1 MMFMKKLMS
10 LVVIASVL
18 VGCSNNIESMKDI
31 QEKKGMDYEVTTV
44 DGKTFLIEYD
54 DVIYVMVNNEK
65 IDEIVK

>member
-1 MMFMKKLMS
+1 MKKLMS
-10 LVVIASVL
+10 LIVIASVL
-18 VGCSNNIESMKDI
+18 VGCSNNVESMKDI
-31 QEKKGMDYEVTTV
+31 QNKKGMDYEVTTV

>member
-1 MMFMKKLMS
+1 MFMKKLIS

-18 VGCSNNIESMKDI
+18 VGCSNNVESMKDI

>member
-1 MMFMKKLMS
+1 MFMKKLMS
-10 LVVIASVL
+10 LVMIASVL
-18 VGCSNNIESMKDI
+18 VGCSNNVETMKDI

>member
-1 MMFMKKLMS
+1 MFMKKLMS

-18 VGCSNNIESMKDI
+18 VGCSNNVESMKDI

-54 DVIYVMVNNEK
+54 DVIYVMVNNEN
-65 IDEIVK
+65 IDEIIK

>member
-1 MMFMKKLMS
+1 MFMKKLMS

-18 VGCSNNIESMKDI
+18 VGCSNNVETMKDI
-31 QEKKGMDYEVTTV
+31 QNKKGMDYEVTTV

-65 IDEIVK
+65 TAEIVK

>member
-1 MMFMKKLMS
+1 MFMKKLMS

-18 VGCSNNIESMKDI
+18 VGCSNNVESMKDI

-65 IDEIVK
+65 ID

>member
-1 MMFMKKLMS
+1 MFMKKLMS
-10 LVVIASVL
+10 LVVIASMMM
-18 VGCSNNIESMKDI
+18 VGCSNNVESMKDI

>member
-1 MMFMKKLMS
+1 MFMKKLMS

-18 VGCSNNIESMKDI
+18 VGCSNNVESMKDI

-54 DVIYVMVNNEK
+54 DVIYVMVKKEK

>member
-1 MMFMKKLMS
+1 MFMKKIMS

-18 VGCSNNIESMKDI
+18 VGCSNNVESMKDI
-31 QEKKGMDYEVTTV
+31 QNKKGMDYEVTTV

>member
-1 MMFMKKLMS
+1 MFMKKLMS

-18 VGCSNNIESMKDI
+18 VGCSNNVETMKDI
-31 QEKKGMDYEVTTV
+31 QDKKGMDYEVTTV

>member
-1 MMFMKKLMS
+1 MFMKKLMS

-18 VGCSNNIESMKDI
+18 VGCSNNVESIKDI
-31 QEKKGMDYEVTTV
+31 QNKKGMDYEVTTV

>member
-1 MMFMKKLMS
+1 MFMKKLIS

-18 VGCSNNIESMKDI
+18 VGCSNNVESMKDI
-31 QEKKGMDYEVTTV
+31 QDKKGMDYEVTTV

>member
-1 MMFMKKLMS
+1 MMCMKKLMS

-18 VGCSNNIESMKDI
+18 VGCSNNVESMKDI

>member
-1 MMFMKKLMS
+1 MFMKKLMS

-18 VGCSNNIESMKDI
+18 VGCSNNVETMRDI
-31 QEKKGMDYEVTTV
+31 QNKKGMDYEVTTV

>member
-1 MMFMKKLMS
+1 MFMKKLMS

-18 VGCSNNIESMKDI
+18 VGCSNNVESMKDI
-31 QEKKGMDYEVTTV
+31 QNKKGMNYEVTTV

>member
-1 MMFMKKLMS
+1 MFMKKLMS

-18 VGCSNNIESMKDI
+18 VGCSNNVESMKDI

-65 IDEIVK
+65 IDKIVK

>member
-1 MMFMKKLMS
+1 MFMKKLMS

-18 VGCSNNIESMKDI
+18 VGCSNNVESMKDI
-31 QEKKGMDYEVTTV
+31 QKKKGMDYEVTTV

>member
-18 VGCSNNIESMKDI
+18 VGCSNNVESMKDI
-31 QEKKGMDYEVTTV
+31 QEKKGMDYKVTTV

-65 IDEIVK
+65 IDEIIK

>member
-18 VGCSNNIESMKDI
+18 VGCSNNVESMKDI

>member
-1 MMFMKKLMS
+1 MFMKKLMS

-65 IDEIVK
+65 IDEIAK

>member
-1 MMFMKKLMS
+1 MFMKKLMS

-18 VGCSNNIESMKDI
+18 VGCSNDVESMKDI

-54 DVIYVMVNNEK
+54 DVIYVMVNNEN
-65 IDEIVK
+65 IDVIVNY

>member
-18 VGCSNNIESMKDI
+18 VGCSNNVESMKDI
-31 QEKKGMDYEVTTV
+31 QNKKGMDYEVTTV

-54 DVIYVMVNNEK
+54 DVIYIMVNNEK

>member
-1 MMFMKKLMS
+1 MFMKKLMS

-18 VGCSNNIESMKDI
+18 VGCSNNLESMKDI
-31 QEKKGMDYEVTTV
+31 QDKKGMDYEVTTV

>member
-1 MMFMKKLMS
+1 MKKLMS

-18 VGCSNNIESMKDI
+18 VGCSNNVESMKDI
-31 QEKKGMDYEVTTV
+31 QEKKGMDYEVTTI
-44 DGKTFLIEYD
+44 DSKTFLIEYD

>member
-1 MMFMKKLMS
+1 MFMKKLMS

-18 VGCSNNIESMKDI
+18 VGCSNNVESMKDI
-31 QEKKGMDYEVTTV
+31 QDKKGMDYEVTTV

>member
-1 MMFMKKLMS
+1 MFMKKLMS

-18 VGCSNNIESMKDI
+18 VGCSNNVESMKDI
-31 QEKKGMDYEVTTV
+31 QNKKGMDYEVTTV

-65 IDEIVK
+65 INEIVK

>member
-1 MMFMKKLMS
+1 MKKLMS
-10 LVVIASVL
+10 LVVIASVM
-18 VGCSNNIESMKDI
+18 VGCSNNVETMKDI
-31 QEKKGMDYEVTTV
+31 QNKKGMDYEVTTV

>member
-1 MMFMKKLMS
+1 MFMKKLMS

-18 VGCSNNIESMKDI
+18 VGCSNNVESMKDI

>member
-1 MMFMKKLMS
+1 MFMKKLMS
-10 LVVIASVL
+10 LVVIASMM
-18 VGCSNNIESMKDI
+18 VGCSNNVESMKDI

>member
-1 MMFMKKLMS
+1 MFMKKLMS

-18 VGCSNNIESMKDI
+18 VGCSNNVESMKDI
-31 QEKKGMDYEVTTV
+31 QNKKGMDYEVTTV

-65 IDEIVK
+65 IDEIIK

>member
-1 MMFMKKLMS
+1 MFMKKLMS

-18 VGCSNNIESMKDI
+18 VGCSNNVESMKDI
-31 QEKKGMDYEVTTV
+31 QEKKGIDYEVTTV

>member
-1 MMFMKKLMS
+1 MFMKKLMS
-10 LVVIASVL
+10 LVMIASVL
-18 VGCSNNIESMKDI
+18 VGCSNDVESMKDI

>member
-1 MMFMKKLMS
+1 MFMKKLMS
-10 LVVIASVL
+10 LVMIASVL
-18 VGCSNNIESMKDI
+18 VGCSNNVESMKDI

>member
-1 MMFMKKLMS
+1 MCMKKLMS
-10 LVVIASVL
+10 LVVIASML
-18 VGCSNNIESMKDI
+18 VGCSNNVETMKDI
-31 QEKKGMDYEVTTV
+31 QNKKGMDYEVTTV

>member
-1 MMFMKKLMS
+1 MFMKKLMS

-18 VGCSNNIESMKDI
+18 VGCSNNVETMKDI
-31 QEKKGMDYEVTTV
+31 QNKKGMDYEVTTV
-44 DGKTFLIEYD
+44 DEKTFLIEYD

>member
-1 MMFMKKLMS
+1 MFMKKLMS

-18 VGCSNNIESMKDI
+18 VGCSNNVETMKDI
-31 QEKKGMDYEVTTV
+31 QNKKGMDYEVTTV

-54 DVIYVMVNNEK
+54 DVVYVMVNNEK

>member
-1 MMFMKKLMS
+1 MFMKKLMS

-18 VGCSNNIESMKDI
+18 VGCSNIVESMKDI
-31 QEKKGMDYEVTTV
+31 QEKKGMDYEGTTV

>member
-1 MMFMKKLMS
+1 MFMKKLMR

-18 VGCSNNIESMKDI
+18 VGCSNNVESMKDI
-31 QEKKGMDYEVTTV
+31 QNKKGMDYEVTTV